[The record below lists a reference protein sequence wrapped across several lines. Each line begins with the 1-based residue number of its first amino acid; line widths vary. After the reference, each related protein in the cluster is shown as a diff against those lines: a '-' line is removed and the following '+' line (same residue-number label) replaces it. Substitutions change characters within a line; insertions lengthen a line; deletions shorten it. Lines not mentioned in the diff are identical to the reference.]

1 MAAFSLTSVFGG
13 GASPSY
19 DWMSLGTPVNTNA
32 VDPYAN
38 VAKGD
43 WFSYGT
49 PMGGTPDTSAA
60 ASGADWGMV
69 GGIISAVGGMVTGYY
84 ASRVQK
90 AQARMQRNLAEF
102 NQRQAERNAQLA
114 LMQSAQ
120 RIGQISRKYEGVK
133 SSQKAAMAANGIVLG
148 VGSAAEVTTTTD
160 IDKEQSLQNE
170 RMNGMREAWGY
181 RMQGLGYGQQAASAN
196 SVAQQAD
203 SLAPAIS
210 TGLTSGLNAY
220 TNYLMVN
227 KTSVTNL

>member
-1 MAAFSLTSVFGG
+1 MAAFNTMSLTGG
-13 GASPSY
+13 SGSF
-19 DWMSLGTPVNTNA
+19 DWMSLGTGIGST
-32 VDPYAN
+32 DPYAN

-43 WFSYGT
+43 WMSYGT
-49 PMGGTPDTSAA
+49 PMGGTPDTSSAGS
-60 ASGADWGMV
+60 SGIGWGMAGSV
-69 GGIISAVGGMVTGYY
+69 ISAIGGIVTGYY
-84 ASRVQK
+84 SSRIQK
-90 AQARMQRNLAEF
+90 AQARMQQNLAEF

-148 VGSAAEVTTTTD
+148 VGSAAEVVTTTD

-181 RMQGLGYGQQAASAN
+181 RMQGIGFGQQAASAN
-196 SVAQQAD
+196 SLAQQAD

-210 TGLTSGLNAY
+210 QGLNSGLNAY
-220 TNYLMVN
+220 TDFLIRN
-227 KTSVTNL
+227 KLKG

>member
-1 MAAFSLTSVFGG
+1 MAAFNSLVFEPTTSLSGFGG
-13 GASPSY
+13 LEMTVDSSGLLGNVSQPSTANLQNNNGV
-19 DWMSLGTPVNTNA
+19 MSMKTPTN
-32 VDPYAN
+32 
-38 VAKGD
+38 
-43 WFSYGT
+43 
-49 PMGGTPDTSAA
+49 
-60 ASGADWGMV
+60 WGMV
-69 GGIISAVGGMVTGYY
+69 SGVISAVGGMVTGYY

-90 AQARMQRNLAEF
+90 AQARMQQNLAEF

-210 TGLTSGLNAY
+210 SGLTSGMNAY

>member
-1 MAAFSLTSVFGG
+1 MAAFSLTNIFGG
-13 GASPSY
+13 GTSSSY
-19 DWMSLGTPVNTNA
+19 DWMSLGTPATTNA

-43 WFSYGT
+43 WMSYGT
-49 PMGGTPDTSAA
+49 PMGGTPETA
-60 ASGADWGMV
+60 ASASSGTNWGMV

-90 AQARMQRNLAEF
+90 AQARMQQNLAEF

-196 SVAQQAD
+196 SMAQQAD

-210 TGLTSGLNAY
+210 QGLTSGLNTY
-220 TNYLMVN
+220 TDYLIRN
-227 KTSVTNL
+227 KLK

>member
-13 GASPSY
+13 GTSPSY
-19 DWMSLGTPVNTNA
+19 DWMSLGTPIGSA
-32 VDPYAN
+32 DPYAN

-43 WFSYGT
+43 WYSYGT
-49 PMGGTPDTSAA
+49 PMGGTPDTTA
-60 ASGADWGMV
+60 ASGTNWGMV
-69 GGIISAVGGMVTGYY
+69 GGIVSAVGGMVTGYY

-90 AQARMQRNLAEF
+90 AQARMQQNLAEF

-120 RIGQISRKYEGVK
+120 RIGQISRKYESTK
-133 SSQKAAMAANGIVLG
+133 ASQKAAMAANGIVLG

-210 TGLTSGLNAY
+210 QGLTSGLNAY
-220 TNYLMVN
+220 TDYLIYN
-227 KTSVTNL
+227 KLK

>member
-1 MAAFSLTSVFGG
+1 MAAFNGMTFGG
-13 GASPSY
+13 A
-19 DWMSLGTPVNTNA
+19 DMSLGSSSLDMFVDSNGVLQGVSTPSTAGLQVKDG
-32 VDPYAN
+32 VM
-38 VAKGD
+38 
-43 WFSYGT
+43 S
-49 PMGGTPDTSAA
+49 MGN
-60 ASGADWGMV
+60 SGAGWGIAGAAISAI
-69 GGIISAVGGMVTGYY
+69 GGIVTGYY
-84 ASRVQK
+84 SSRIQK
-90 AQARMQRNLAEF
+90 AQARMQQNLAEF

-181 RMQGLGYGQQAASAN
+181 RMQGLGYGQTAANAN
-196 SVAQQAD
+196 SMAQQAD

-210 TGLTSGLNAY
+210 QGLTSGLNSY
-220 TNYLMVN
+220 TNYLMLN
-227 KTSVTNL
+227 KLKG

>member
-1 MAAFSLTSVFGG
+1 MAAFNGMTFGG
-13 GASPSY
+13 A
-19 DWMSLGTPVNTNA
+19 DMSLGSSSLDMFVDSNGVLQGVSTPSTAGLQVKDG
-32 VDPYAN
+32 VM
-38 VAKGD
+38 
-43 WFSYGT
+43 S
-49 PMGGTPDTSAA
+49 MGNSGMGWGAAGAAISAI
-60 ASGADWGMV
+60 
-69 GGIISAVGGMVTGYY
+69 GGIVTGYY
-84 ASRVQK
+84 SSRVQK
-90 AQARMQRNLAEF
+90 AQARMQQNLAEF

-210 TGLTSGLNAY
+210 QGLTSGMNAY
-220 TNYLMVN
+220 TNYLMLN
-227 KTSVTNL
+227 NLKG

>member
-1 MAAFSLTSVFGG
+1 MAAFNSLVFEPTTSLSGFGG
-13 GASPSY
+13 LEMTVDSSGLLGNVSQPSTANLQNNNGV
-19 DWMSLGTPVNTNA
+19 MSMKTPTN
-32 VDPYAN
+32 
-38 VAKGD
+38 
-43 WFSYGT
+43 
-49 PMGGTPDTSAA
+49 
-60 ASGADWGMV
+60 WGMV
-69 GGIISAVGGMVTGYY
+69 SGVISAVGGMVTGYY

-90 AQARMQRNLAEF
+90 AQARMQQNLAEF

-210 TGLTSGLNAY
+210 QGLTSGLNAY
-220 TNYLMVN
+220 TNYLMVR
-227 KTSVTNL
+227 KTSATTL